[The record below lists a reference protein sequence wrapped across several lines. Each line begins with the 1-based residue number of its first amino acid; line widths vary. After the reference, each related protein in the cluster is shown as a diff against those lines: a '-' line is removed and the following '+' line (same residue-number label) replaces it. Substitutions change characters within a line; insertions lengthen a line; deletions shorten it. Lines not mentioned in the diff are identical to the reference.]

1 MFSFGKKKTSGADT
15 KQAQSDAPA
24 SAAKSSPE
32 TDPNL
37 IRVFDEFGRELF
49 ITKEQWRTNVLPGS
63 LQSNWNN
70 PDQLYGIIIGSLNDG
85 FFVDVLDAA
94 KHLYEIDPV
103 TMHGACAYGIVL
115 MKNNKLDDAEAIF
128 LAYIRKHGEDGIVLT
143 NLAKVYAARN
153 EMQKADETLWK
164 ALTLDPNQE
173 NGLNWYAAN
182 CRERFGEEAWL
193 ESIARVAELSGS
205 WRAQLWLARAALDA
219 GDIAK
224 ALTFYQQ
231 SLDRIGEDVP
241 ADLLMQIG
249 GDLGQHGF
257 LEHSIRLTEPRF
269 RPAVHGLS
277 VGNNL
282 IKAHFDLG
290 ELEAAQKIL
299 EQLYALQRPDFKKH
313 LSFWDTE
320 IAKAKVAKINSPGA
334 PTPQILMSAIE
345 GPVWLK
351 SSSAVSEMFGEKP
364 QMAPMVTFLGSSAD
378 IPGQTDREQR
388 QLADAPGRLSRALPL
403 FLAEQVWFNSNA
415 RTQILTPTIESAA
428 RAFVMSGVPW
438 QDEAAARYSSWGE
451 RKSDFVVVTHLKC
464 AGEQWKAEMRLFRAD
479 NRQVLDQCEVTFPM
493 AHPNDAIQ
501 QLIQRLLSSLC
512 STAPVV
518 RQEPPKSYQ
527 VPVGARFPLY
537 LLRLEQ
543 LLSARFAAMEGS
555 QSSFLHGE
563 REIIDGNLQL
573 CVDCPENIV
582 TRILLAR
589 TLLSIKKVR
598 PELIKEFKAKIELL
612 QRKKPLP
619 QPAQEILENMI
630 GDVFAV

>member
-1 MFSFGKKKTSGADT
+1 MFSFGKKKTGAAT
-15 KQAQSDAPA
+15 KQARSGESA
-24 SAAKSSPE
+24 SADKSSPE

-85 FFVDVLDAA
+85 FFADVLDAA
-94 KHLYEIDPV
+94 KYLYEIDPV
-103 TMHGACAYGIVL
+103 TVRGACAYGIVL
-115 MKNNKLDDAEAIF
+115 MKNNQLDDAEAVF
-128 LAYIRKHGEDGIVLT
+128 LAHIRKHGEDGIVLT

-153 EMQKADETLWK
+153 EAQKSDATLWK
-164 ALTLDPNQE
+164 ALTLDPNQD

-182 CRERFGEEAWL
+182 CRERFGEGAWV
-193 ESIARVAELSGS
+193 ESIARVAELPGS
-205 WRAQLWLARAALDA
+205 WRAQLWLARAALDTR
-219 GDIAK
+219 DIAK
-224 ALTFYQQ
+224 ALTFYQE
-231 SLDRIGEDVP
+231 SLDRAGNDVP

-249 GDLGQHGF
+249 GGLGQRGF
-257 LEHSIRLTEPRF
+257 LEESIRLTEPRF

-282 IKAHFDLG
+282 IKAHLDLG

-320 IAKAKVAKINSPGA
+320 IAKAKVAKTNSPGA
-334 PTPQILMSAIE
+334 PTPQISMSAIE

-364 QMAPMVTFLGSSAD
+364 QVAPMVTFLGSSAD
-378 IPGQTDREQR
+378 MPGQTDREQR

-415 RTQILTPTIESAA
+415 RTQILTSTIESAA
-428 RAFVMSGVPW
+428 RAFVLSGVPW

-464 AGEQWKAEMRLFRAD
+464 AGEQWKAEMRLIRAD

-493 AHPNDAIQ
+493 TQPNDAIQ
-501 QLIQRLLSSLC
+501 QLTQRLLSSLC
-512 STAPVV
+512 STAPVI
-518 RQEPPKSYQ
+518 RQESPKSYQ

-543 LLSARFAAMEGS
+543 LLSARFAAMDSS

-573 CVDCPENIV
+573 CVDCPDNIV

-589 TLLSIKKVR
+589 TLLSMKKVR
-598 PELIKEFKAKIELL
+598 PELIKEFKEKIELL
-612 QRKKPLP
+612 QTRKPLP
-619 QPAQEILENMI
+619 QPAQEVLDNLIEE
-630 GDVFAV
+630 VFAV